1 MWKNMSKILWLL
13 QKSLSFYDDP
23 FCSNRTKKLLRQ
35 SNTTAIERN
44 DVRLG
49 FIPDRDQREIFSRFR
64 LSLVGLKI
72 VVITR
77 EHVCTDQKHST
88 IHVQKKKTHKK

>member
-23 FCSNRTKKLLRQ
+23 FCSNKTKKLLRQ
-35 SNTTAIERN
+35 PNTTAIESN

-72 VVITR
+72 VTL
-77 EHVCTDQKHST
+77 HVNTYVLIRNIQRFT
-88 IHVQKKKTHKK
+88 FKKKNT

>member
-1 MWKNMSKILWLL
+1 MWKNMSKILGCC
-13 QKSLSFYDDP
+13 KSLFRFMMIHFVVIKP
-23 FCSNRTKKLLRQ
+23 RNFCDNP
-35 SNTTAIERN
+35 AIESN